1 MRVAPRFEAPLL
13 IASVLV
19 SSACHGESTPAV
31 VYDARSRDAS
41 AIAATPPDPETLAAA
56 ERVLR
61 AFLDASRES
70 TLDPSSLDTLG
81 VCGDGGQSYFPSTLL
96 AGYTLLPFESRG
108 DTIVGRAEVVTVAE
122 VDIDR
127 RARDRFIARER
138 VRRDVLEW
146 DVIPVDAEHWVV
158 CNGLRFGAR
167 SADSLTSW
175 RPDGASYARA
185 RHLADS
191 IMAARR

>member
-127 RARDRFIARER
+127 RARD
-138 VRRDVLEW
+138 
-146 DVIPVDAEHWVV
+146 VV
-158 CNGLRFGAR
+158 HR
-167 SADSLTSW
+167 
-175 RPDGASYARA
+175 ARA
-185 RHLADS
+185 RPPRCAGVDDPVDVS
-191 IMAARR
+191 TGSFATDRASASAAPTR